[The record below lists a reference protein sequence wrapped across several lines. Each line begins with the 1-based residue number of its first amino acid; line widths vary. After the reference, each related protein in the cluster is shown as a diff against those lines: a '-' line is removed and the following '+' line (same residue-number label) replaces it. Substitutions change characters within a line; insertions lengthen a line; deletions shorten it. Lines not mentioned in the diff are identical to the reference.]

1 MGDIKDWYQV
11 LQVSE
16 QATDEMIKAAYRKL
30 VKKYHPDVHPGD
42 QECEERFRAVS
53 EAYRILSDPEKR
65 RAYDE
70 ERKAAVKGRKSG
82 KTSAGNQT
90 SHAGPVDFQDAY
102 KQFEKFFGFH
112 PDTKEI
118 VNEEKLN
125 PESHNPL
132 DTTDLFEKFMGIKR

>member
-1 MGDIKDWYQV
+1 MITNPYKV
-11 LQVSE
+11 LGVPNGASE
-16 QATDEMIKAAYRKL
+16 DECTKAYKRLA
-30 VKKYHPDVHPGD
+30 KKYHPDAHPGD
-42 QECEERFRAVS
+42 KECEERFRSVS

-90 SHAGPVDFQDAY
+90 SHAGPVDFQNAY

-125 PESHNPL
+125 PGSHNPL